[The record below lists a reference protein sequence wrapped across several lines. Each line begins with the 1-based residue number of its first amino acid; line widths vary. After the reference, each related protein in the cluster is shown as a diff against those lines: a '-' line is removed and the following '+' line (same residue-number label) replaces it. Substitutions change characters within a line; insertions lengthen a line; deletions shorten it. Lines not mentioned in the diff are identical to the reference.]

1 MLSGTVE
8 MKGHQGVVRF
18 GAVMVGILG
27 LAGCASVF
35 EGLHQEI
42 TVSTN
47 PPGATCQLIREG
59 ATIARVE
66 ATPAVVTVRKSK
78 HDITV
83 RCNKPGFYEATY
95 YNNSG
100 TSAAVAA
107 NVAVD
112 VILTLGIS
120 SIVDSANGADNKYEE
135 MVNITMIPLT
145 AGQTAAA
152 AAPAPAP
159 TPAVAAP
166 TVAAVATPAAP
177 ATPPT
182 PATPAASA
190 TPAAAPTPTPT
201 PTSAPVATPDPVAAP
216 APAKVI
222 DPSVLEEKTLYGM
235 RVGKPAIVDYYA
247 PGGTML
253 RREGTCVQQGQWSVK
268 DGQLCLQV
276 GDAPADCYLVAGT
289 LGQPV
294 LNAPGASGLLP
305 AIRASR
311 VVSGNAENLKSGG
324 TCS

>member
-1 MLSGTVE
+1 
-8 MKGHQGVVRF
+8 MKGHQGLVRL
-18 GAVMVGILG
+18 GAVMVGVLS

-35 EGLHQEI
+35 EGLHQDI
-42 TVSTN
+42 MVNTN

-59 ATIARVE
+59 ATIARIE
-66 ATPAVVTVRKSK
+66 ATPGVVTVRKSK

-135 MVNITMIPLT
+135 SVNITMIPLT
-145 AGQTAAA
+145 AGQTAA
-152 AAPAPAP
+152 
-159 TPAVAAP
+159 V
-166 TVAAVATPAAP
+166 
-177 ATPPT
+177 
-182 PATPAASA
+182 
-190 TPAAAPTPTPT
+190 PAAAP
-201 PTSAPVATPDPVAAP
+201 VPVAAP
-216 APAKVI
+216 AAAAPVVAAAAIPATPAPVTPAPAATPTPAAVPTPAPAPAALPVKVV
-222 DPSVLEEKTLYGM
+222 DPSTLEDKTLYGM

-253 RREGTCVQQGQWSVK
+253 RREGTCVAQGQWSVK

-276 GDAPADCYLVAGT
+276 GEAAAECYLVAGS
-289 LGQPV
+289 LGQPQ
-294 LNAPGASGLLP
+294 LNTPGATSPVP

-311 VVSGNAENLKSGG
+311 VVSGNAESLKRGG

>member
-1 MLSGTVE
+1 M
-8 MKGHQGVVRF
+8 
-18 GAVMVGILG
+18 
-27 LAGCASVF
+27 
-35 EGLHQEI
+35 
-42 TVSTN
+42 
-47 PPGATCQLIREG
+47 
-59 ATIARVE
+59 
-66 ATPAVVTVRKSK
+66 VTVRKSK

-152 AAPAPAP
+152 PAP
-159 TPAVAAP
+159 TPAPAVAAP
-166 TVAAVATPAAP
+166 TVAAVATPAA
-177 ATPPT
+177 
-182 PATPAASA
+182 
-190 TPAAAPTPTPT
+190 APTPTPA
-201 PTSAPVATPDPVAAP
+201 PAPVATPDPVAAP
-216 APAKVI
+216 APAKVV